1 MFIYNFKLNG
11 RKLFKF
17 IFAIIIVIVLVL
29 CGIVSY
35 KLYNANIRVD
45 DGIKQ
50 NDVVELTNENYSTI
64 LKTVHDD
71 IDTYIGQKIKFTGFV
86 YRV

>member
-11 RKLFKF
+11 SKLFKF

-35 KLYNANIRVD
+35 KLYNASIRVD